1 MIFDDTQE
9 NRIAFKD
16 NVITPLPTQTIIPLS
31 DDEQR
36 YLEQLNAAI
45 LYAQQSYFQALAF
58 FRRVHNAPEGQW
70 ALNNI
75 NVGFERIEGIE

>member
-1 MIFDDTQE
+1 VSEQKLAPSFQRNT
-9 NRIAFKD
+9 
-16 NVITPLPTQTIIPLS
+16 IPLS